1 MSIMPVLNTKLIA
14 EIDEANNPTPD
25 TPPESEEE
33 DEEIFK
39 SEDETESTNQQESAP
54 VIKIKQVTKPTK
66 SPKKKK
72 SYPHLDAARKK
83 GLETRRR
90 RAAEKKIE
98 KAKLKE
104 EKERMKAERL
114 EVRKN
119 KQRDRSKED
128 YWKKKLGVNAAAK
141 TTVEPEVVVNA
152 VAPPPKKTPTTPAG
166 PAHFNGM
173 TYEKFSGFMDS
184 YNGSKI
190 RQYNEI
196 QAKKKLEK
204 EKKELE
210 EKKKRSSRL
219 GNPIISRRRTK
230 GMFVENNDYPND
242 LFF

>member
-33 DEEIFK
+33 SEQIFK
-39 SEDETESTNQQESAP
+39 SEEETESTNQQESAP
-54 VIKIKQVTKPTK
+54 VIKIKPVTKPAST
-66 SPKKKK
+66 KKK
-72 SYPHLDAARKK
+72 YPHLDAARKK

-104 EKERMKAERL
+104 EKDRKKAERA
-114 EVRKN
+114 EIRKN

-141 TTVEPEVVVNA
+141 KPVEPEVVVNP
-152 VAPPPKKTPTTPAG
+152 VAPPPKKTPTTSAG
-166 PAHFNGM
+166 PAHFSGM
-173 TYEKFSGFMDS
+173 TYEKFSAFMDS

-190 RQYNEI
+190 RQYKEI
-196 QAKKKLEK
+196 QVKKKLEK

-230 GMFVENNDYPND
+230 GMFVENSDYPND